1 MQCVWPA
8 WPYGMLG
15 YSRDELLKFQGNNNI
30 SRSVRKTLFRYNIW
44 CPKTRRLVLKPR
56 VSTKRTFQAVK
67 GRLLNT
73 RSINE
78 KESSICELIT
88 DNQLDLLALTET
100 WCTDKS
106 SVSLGLIQPPG
117 YSVIHLPRQDRR
129 GGGVGLLY
137 RDSYKAKRV
146 KVEKFSSFE
155 HQTVSL
161 SCGTEQL
168 LVICVYLNSG
178 VFTQDFSSQFSEL
191 ISFLQTT
198 VQNIWLSVTST
209 FMLTLILMRMQRN
222 WNPFSNNS
230 ILFNMWIYPRTLL
243 GIH

>member
-1 MQCVWPA
+1 MSYDWYQSCHQGKGICWCRVNI
-8 WPYGMLG
+8 G
-15 YSRDELLKFQGNNNI
+15 SSKLLVPWGIKATSKFKISKNII
-30 SRSVRKTLFRYNIW
+30 SRL
-44 CPKTRRLVLKPR
+44 
-56 VSTKRTFQAVK
+56 
-67 GRLLNT
+67 
-73 RSINE
+73 
-78 KESSICELIT
+78 
-88 DNQLDLLALTET
+88 DNYLWKVNVYET

-137 RDSYKAKRV
+137 CDSYKAKRV
-146 KVEKFSSFE
+146 KVEKLSSFE

-168 LVICVYLNSG
+168 LVTCVYLNSG

-191 ISFLQTT
+191 ISFLQTKRAKHLI
-198 VQNIWLSVTST
+198 VGDFNFHSNIDTDADAKKLKSLLNS
-209 FMLTLILMRMQRN
+209 
-222 WNPFSNNS
+222 S

-243 GIH
+243 GIHWI

>member
-8 WPYGMLG
+8 WTYGMLE

-67 GRLLNT
+67 GGLLNT

-106 SVSLGLIQPPG
+106 SVSLGLIQPSG

-129 GGGVGLLY
+129 GGGVGLLALSWFIQSKTCESWKILIIWTSNCFPLMWY
-137 RDSYKAKRV
+137 RTIIGYLCLF
-146 KVEKFSSFE
+146 KFRCIHTGF
-155 HQTVSL
+155 
-161 SCGTEQL
+161 
-168 LVICVYLNSG
+168 
-178 VFTQDFSSQFSEL
+178 FFSIQWTNQFS
-191 ISFLQTT
+191 TD
-198 VQNIWLSVTST
+198 
-209 FMLTLILMRMQRN
+209 
-222 WNPFSNNS
+222 
-230 ILFNMWIYPRTLL
+230 
-243 GIH
+243 